1 MRQLVAQVC
10 TCYQVKHNTIKGCFI
25 GGGPGY
31 QFKKQIHK
39 KIFEDVIGV
48 NNTAVAHG
56 GIDV

>member
-1 MRQLVAQVC
+1 
-10 TCYQVKHNTIKGCFI
+10 VKLNAISGCFI
-25 GGGPGY
+25 GGGPEY

-48 NNTAVAHG
+48 NNPAVANG